1 MNVAA
6 DTNTTKSKALME
18 PDTPMHEPSEV
29 TTRHVS
35 AQLNLTVWSEADIVA
50 AVAVADGPTR
60 TSEALVIELDQQ
72 RIDPIEI
79 STGHGGRIHMLRAVS
94 PGRLTIEY
102 RATIHGSA
110 PTPAARPID
119 AYQYAR
125 PSRFCQSDQLGPIA
139 RSEFAG
145 LSGREL
151 LDAVSSWVGANVAY
165 LPGSSR
171 PTDGAVTTMLSR
183 AGVCRDFA
191 HLAAALLRANG
202 VPARV
207 ASVYAPGL
215 VPMDFHA
222 VAEACIDGCWWVVDP
237 TTLAPRSSL
246 LRIATGVDA
255 TDTAFLTTLRGSVDM
270 DGLQVS
276 AIVEPWLPT
285 DDLTELVTLS

>member
-1 MNVAA
+1 M
-6 DTNTTKSKALME
+6 
-18 PDTPMHEPSEV
+18 
-29 TTRHVS
+29 S
-35 AQLNLTVWSEADIVA
+35 ARLELTVRSEADIVA
-50 AVAVADGPTR
+50 AIAVADGPER
-60 TSEALVIELDQQ
+60 TNEDMTIHLDQ
-72 RIDPIEI
+72 RPLNPVEI
-79 STGHGGRIHMLRAVS
+79 SAGHGGRLHLLGAVA

-102 RATIHGSA
+102 SATAVGST
-110 PTPAARPID
+110 PTPAVTAID

-145 LSGREL
+145 LAGREL
-151 LDAVSSWVGANVAY
+151 LDAVSSWVGANVTY

-202 VPARV
+202 VPARI

-215 VPMDFHA
+215 EPMDFHA
-222 VAEACIDGCWWVVDP
+222 VAEACLDGSWWVVDP

-255 TDTAFLTTLRGSVDM
+255 TDTAFLTTLRGHVEM
-270 DGLQVS
+270 DNLNVT
-276 AIVEPWLPT
+276 AVVEPWLPN
-285 DDLTELVTLS
+285 DDLTRLVTLS